1 MMLAEQF
8 IISLLRPPLTCK
20 LAWRCS
26 NPLCNQM
33 LTHLRHHFNRAKKF
47 LGDGYGHVA
56 KWAGDVDRLAGIGR
70 RAFSAISPILD
81 DFGVSTT
88 QGVRAIKNYD
98 QLRHG
103 VMEADHYARGH
114 AARIEGL
121 L

>member
-1 MMLAEQF
+1 MVSGGVITRIA
-8 IISLLRPPLTCK
+8 P
-20 LAWRCS
+20 
-26 NPLCNQM
+26 
-33 LTHLRHHFNRAKKF
+33 LRHDCNRAEKCHA
-47 LGDGYGHVA
+47 DGYGHVA

-70 RAFSAISPILD
+70 RAFSAISLILD

-88 QGVRAIKNYD
+88 HGVRAIKNYD

-114 AARIEGL
+114 AARIESL

>member
-1 MMLAEQF
+1 
-8 IISLLRPPLTCK
+8 
-20 LAWRCS
+20 
-26 NPLCNQM
+26 M
-33 LTHLRHHFNRAKKF
+33 LTHLRNHFNRAKKF

-70 RAFSAISPILD
+70 RAFSALSPILD

-103 VMEADHYARGH
+103 VMEADQYARGH
-114 AARIEGL
+114 TARIEGL

>member
-1 MMLAEQF
+1 MMLAEQS
-8 IISLLRPPLTCK
+8 IILLLRPPLTCK

-26 NPLCNQM
+26 NPVFEKM
-33 LTHLRHHFNRAKKF
+33 LTQLNHHFGRVKKF
-47 LGDGYGHVA
+47 IGEGYGRVS

-103 VMEADHYARGH
+103 VMEADQYARGH